1 MKKTSNRNMT
11 TAAAATALFLAAFVI
26 FAPERQAN
34 AGDFGFSLNIG
45 RSYLGFGYSDSSPT
59 YVAAPTPAPSP
70 SGMIVRGQPAAPP
83 APAPF
88 VSHAPRGPQGPAYRP
103 HPAPPIMRG
112 QPGPAPRPGA
122 HFGPAPFR
130 GGYGYGGYGHGG
142 PGGPRW

>member
-59 YVAAPTPAPSP
+59 YVATPAPSP

-112 QPGPAPRPGA
+112 QAGPAPRPGA
-122 HFGPAPFR
+122 HFGPAPYR

>member
-11 TAAAATALFLAAFVI
+11 TAATATALFLVAFVI

-34 AGDFGFSLNIG
+34 AGDFGFSLSIG

-59 YVAAPTPAPSP
+59 YVAAPTPAP
-70 SGMIVRGQPAAPP
+70 
-83 APAPF
+83 APF

-103 HPAPPIMRG
+103 QQAPPIMRG
-112 QPGPAPRPGA
+112 QAGPAPRPGA
-122 HFGPAPFR
+122 HFGPAPYR